1 MKDKIC
7 VFEKFGFCRNGSSC
21 KFSHPTLVCDDHNC
35 NIQECSK
42 RHPQAC
48 RFFTS
53 YKYCKYG
60 DSCKFLHVK
69 KPDDKINKEEYIT
82 LKEKYDVLE
91 NKYSKLKEKHDDLEN
106 KYSNIQDRVVSLEK
120 NFFDLMRN
128 EIHNIHRDANQMEI
142 EDPMVV
148 NKHPSPNNFVKRK
161 ADIDDLQLEEKR
173 NKMGDV
179 TIVSDDDDMEED
191 EEDEL
196 ENSCFHAILDYEYDI
211 SKYLTHEIE
220 DIRDNLKGRIID
232 VTIKKLNVIKDTI
245 VDKRNELKNMNGQFK
260 HLESESVSGM
270 FSSDDSFKVM
280 DDFIRMVEYLE
291 KLPKNK
297 FRNIADKD
305 LTKILD
311 DIDEVERNKES
322 NLHLIFN
329 GPKYQKYQN

>member
-21 KFSHPTLVCDDHNC
+21 KFTHPTLVCDDHNC

-60 DSCKFLHVK
+60 DSCKFLHMK

-91 NKYSKLKEKHDDLEN
+91 NKYSK
-106 KYSNIQDRVVSLEK
+106 IQDRVATLEN
-120 NFFDLMRN
+120 NFFDLLRN
-128 EIHNIHRDANQMEI
+128 EIHNIQRNANEKEN

-148 NKHPSPNNFVKRK
+148 DKPPSPSHLVKRK
-161 ADIDDLQLEEKR
+161 AGISYLQHEVS
-173 NKMGDV
+173 DV
-179 TIVSDDDDMEED
+179 TIVSDDDDMEDD

-196 ENSCFHAILDYEYDI
+196 ENSRFHEILDYEYDI
-211 SKYLTHEIE
+211 SRYLTHEIE

-232 VTIKKLNVIKDTI
+232 LTIKKLNVVKDNI
-245 VDKRNELKNMNGQFK
+245 VNKRNELKNMNVQFK
-260 HLESESVSGM
+260 HFESERVSGM

-280 DDFIRMVEYLE
+280 EDFIRMVEYLE

-297 FRNIADKD
+297 FRPIADKD
-305 LTKILD
+305 LSKILD

-329 GPKYQKYQN
+329 GPKYEKYQK

>member
-21 KFSHPTLVCDDHNC
+21 KFTHPTLVCDDHNC

-60 DSCKFLHVK
+60 DSCKFLHMK

-91 NKYSKLKEKHDDLEN
+91 NKYSK
-106 KYSNIQDRVVSLEK
+106 IQDRVATLEN
-120 NFFDLMRN
+120 NFFDLLRN
-128 EIHNIHRDANQMEI
+128 EIHNIQRNANEKEN

-148 NKHPSPNNFVKRK
+148 DKPPSPSHLVKRK
-161 ADIDDLQLEEKR
+161 AGISDLQHEEKR
-173 NKMGDV
+173 NKMSDV
-179 TIVSDDDDMEED
+179 TIVSDDDDMEDD

-196 ENSCFHAILDYEYDI
+196 ENSRFHEILDYEYDI
-211 SKYLTHEIE
+211 SRYLTHEIE

-232 VTIKKLNVIKDTI
+232 LTIKKLNVVKDNI
-245 VDKRNELKNMNGQFK
+245 VNKRNELKNMNVQFK
-260 HLESESVSGM
+260 HFESERVSGM

-280 DDFIRMVEYLE
+280 EDFIRMVEYLE

-305 LTKILD
+305 LSKILD

-322 NLHLIFN
+322 NLHLVFN
-329 GPKYQKYQN
+329 GPKYEKYQK

>member
-1 MKDKIC
+1 MRDKIC
-7 VFEKFGFCRNGSSC
+7 IYEKFGFCRNGASC
-21 KFSHPTLVCDDHNC
+21 KFTHPTLVCDDQNC
-35 NIQECSK
+35 NIQECTK

-60 DSCKFLHVK
+60 DSCKFLHMK

-91 NKYSKLKEKHDDLEN
+91 NKYSK
-106 KYSNIQDRVVSLEK
+106 IQDRVATLEN
-120 NFFDLMRN
+120 NFFDLLRN
-128 EIHNIHRDANQMEI
+128 EIHNIQRNANEKEN

-148 NKHPSPNNFVKRK
+148 DKPPSPSHLVKRK
-161 ADIDDLQLEEKR
+161 AGISDLQHEEKR
-173 NKMGDV
+173 NKMSDV
-179 TIVSDDDDMEED
+179 TIVSDDDDMEDD

-196 ENSCFHAILDYEYDI
+196 ENSRFHEILDYEYDI
-211 SKYLTHEIE
+211 SRYLTHEIE

-232 VTIKKLNVIKDTI
+232 LTIKKLNVVKDNI
-245 VDKRNELKNMNGQFK
+245 VNKRNELKNMNVQFK
-260 HLESESVSGM
+260 HFESERVSGM

-280 DDFIRMVEYLE
+280 EDFIRMVEYLE

-297 FRNIADKD
+297 FRNIGDKD
-305 LTKILD
+305 LSKILD

-322 NLHLIFN
+322 NLH
-329 GPKYQKYQN
+329 GPKYEKYQK

>member
-1 MKDKIC
+1 METESQPELSI
-7 VFEKFGFCRNGSSC
+7 S
-21 KFSHPTLVCDDHNC
+21 LVEVK
-35 NIQECSK
+35 QEVVEEDVES
-42 RHPQAC
+42 
-48 RFFTS
+48 
-53 YKYCKYG
+53 
-60 DSCKFLHVK
+60 D
-69 KPDDKINKEEYIT
+69 KEELIINQ
-82 LKEKYDVLE
+82 VLSE
-91 NKYSKLKEKHDDLEN
+91 HD
-106 KYSNIQDRVVSLEK
+106 YV
-120 NFFDLMRN
+120 
-128 EIHNIHRDANQMEI
+128 
-142 EDPMVV
+142 
-148 NKHPSPNNFVKRK
+148 FVKREAEYDTATTFK
-161 ADIDDLQLEEKR
+161 TEHPGSDQFTHDHLEE
-173 NKMGDV
+173 
-179 TIVSDDDDMEED
+179 DDDDMEDD

-196 ENSCFHAILDYEYDI
+196 ENSQFHAILDYEYDI